1 MAGRQIIHDGTAVFL
16 TCFFNIATI
25 FLTIVYSIAMQTE
38 MGHKVK
44 RGPAE
49 KVRINKP
56 TLMVLAVSAIV
67 FVALFLWAR
76 SGGES
81 YPKGSEYVEYEK
93 AVVKS
98 VMSDNTEA
106 DPSSDYAYR
115 GEQSLVCEVQTG
127 QYKGEELLSFN
138 YIGPLYGVPVSEG
151 DHVILTISTHS
162 DGEHNATVYEFNRIP
177 AVIGIIAVFFI
188 VVVLVGGMTGLKSI
202 IGLVFTI
209 ICLFMI
215 LIPMLIKGAPT
226 LPATFLM
233 CVYISVVS
241 FTVLGGVCRKSISA
255 FTGTVCGTAFAML
268 FSVASQALTRIN
280 GLRLSDVEPLLQM
293 RQTGLP
299 IGLRGLLTAGII
311 ISSLGAV
318 MDVAMSISSSL
329 EEVHQANPALGTR
342 DLFLSGLNIG
352 RDIVGTMT
360 NTLILAFLGS
370 GFTLII
376 YLHSLGLSFYQL
388 YSSAYAG
395 IEIISGISC
404 SIGMILTIPLTAAIA
419 SALIK
424 RTSANTA
431 VNK

>member
-1 MAGRQIIHDGTAVFL
+1 MFFQYCYHFFDSIMQRKNGLYLRKKQVKKDAFAKIRIDKL
-16 TCFFNIATI
+16 TLI
-25 FLTIVYSIAMQTE
+25 
-38 MGHKVK
+38 
-44 RGPAE
+44 
-49 KVRINKP
+49 
-56 TLMVLAVSAIV
+56 VLAVSAVI
-67 FVALFLWAR
+67 FVALFMWAR
-76 SGGES
+76 SGNES
-81 YPKGSEYVEYEK
+81 PVQGAEYVEYEK
-93 AVVKS
+93 AVVTS
-98 VMSDNTEA
+98 VMSENVMEDPDSDN
-106 DPSSDYAYR
+106 AYR
-115 GEQSLVCEVQTG
+115 GEQNLICEVQTG
-127 QYKGEELLSFN
+127 QYMGEELLAAN

-151 DHVILTISTHS
+151 DHVVLTISTHS
-162 DGEHNATVYEFNRIP
+162 NGDHNATVYEFNRIP
-177 AVIGIIAVFFI
+177 AVICIIAVFFI
-188 VVVLVGGMTGLKSI
+188 VVVLVGGMTGFKSI

-233 CVYISVVS
+233 CVYISLVS
-241 FTVLGGVCRKSISA
+241 FTVLGGVCRKSVSA
-255 FTGTVCGTAFAML
+255 FTGTVSGTAFAMI
-268 FSVASQALTRIN
+268 FAIASQALTRID
-280 GLRLSDVEPLLQM
+280 GMRLSDVEPLLQM

-329 EEVHQANPALGTR
+329 EEVHQANPALGTK

-388 YSSAYAG
+388 YSSAYAS
-395 IEIISGISC
+395 IEVISGISC

-424 RTSANTA
+424 RTDAKTISN
-431 VNK
+431 N